1 MPPRKTTTMYRKQY
15 NWNYTHTCQTPR
27 TTTTTTTAT
36 CTTWPCNLP
45 KFRTVRTE
53 CQWRMGSYRNVYSQ
67 FTNTSRFAYMS
78 PTTAN
83 RWIRYVNNGAQ
94 VYKFTNRDFCNYWGS
109 NFTNPHMA
117 YQYLRNHYGNII
129 KDVTRGKGNC
139 WLIATTRT
147 PTGRPF
153 MNYNW

>member
-1 MPPRKTTTMYRKQY
+1 MPPRKTTTTYRKQF
-15 NWNYTHTCQTPR
+15 NWNYTNTCHTMKNSNTNP
-27 TTTTTTTAT
+27 
-36 CTTWPCNLP
+36 TTWPCNSP
-45 KFRTVRTE
+45 KFRIVRNE

-67 FTNTSRFAYMS
+67 FNAASQYAYMS

-94 VYKFTNRDFCNYWGS
+94 VYKFTNRDFCNHWGNKFAS
-109 NFTNPHMA
+109 ANTRMA
-117 YQYLRNHYGNII
+117 FQYLRNHYGSII

-139 WLIATTRT
+139 WLIACTRT

-153 MNYNW
+153 MNYNWF